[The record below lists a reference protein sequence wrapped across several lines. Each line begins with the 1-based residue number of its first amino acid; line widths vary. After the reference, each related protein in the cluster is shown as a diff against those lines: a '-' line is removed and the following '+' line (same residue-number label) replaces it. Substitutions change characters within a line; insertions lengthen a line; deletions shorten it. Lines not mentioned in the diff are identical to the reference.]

1 MESKLI
7 SNTGTLAFEETC
19 YTNNITVLA
28 ALCLNIVNGKPFFS
42 TDSLSDQNLSNTAKI

>member
-28 ALCLNIVNGKPFFS
+28 ALCLNIVNGKPTPFS
-42 TDSLSDQNLSNTAKI
+42 TDSGRGRVVNYR